1 MKKDEERL
9 SPRASRRLIYL
20 LTVLV
25 SVVFLYAGNR
35 LAAAGGGYLPSLT
48 DGGLL
53 RARVTAVT
61 GRETFETEG
70 IVAGQTVQNLTIRFT
85 ARLDG
90 GGTVSAQQV
99 IDGYSSVQ
107 LQEVRPGDRITLY
120 PNPDPA
126 TAAEAP
132 YVIDDYL
139 RVDGM
144 LAFCAV
150 FLVLL
155 LIFGRMKGFNTVV
168 SLLLTCGAVFAV
180 FLPLVLGGF
189 NIYASA
195 VAICIYVTVSTLLI
209 VNGPGKK
216 TLVAVAGCSAGILFA
231 GVLTLVMSAVMRL
244 SGMASQEAIYL
255 ADLATRNPVD
265 LKAVVFAAILI
276 GAMGAIMDVAMSLA
290 SALWELREKA
300 AAPSFGMLM
309 KSGMN
314 IGRDMMSTMA
324 NTLVLAY
331 IGSSL
336 ATVLLLTAYSASVEG
351 LLNREMIVTE
361 VLQAVIGSMAILVT
375 IPLTSLAASAVYMRG
390 AAPSRRTDEDGEK
403 E

>member
-1 MKKDEERL
+1 MC
-9 SPRASRRLIYL
+9 
-20 LTVLV
+20 
-25 SVVFLYAGNR
+25 
-35 LAAAGGGYLPSLT
+35 
-48 DGGLL
+48 
-53 RARVTAVT
+53 
-61 GRETFETEG
+61 
-70 IVAGQTVQNLTIRFT
+70 IR
-85 ARLDG
+85 
-90 GGTVSAQQV
+90 
-99 IDGYSSVQ
+99 
-107 LQEVRPGDRITLY
+107 DR
-120 PNPDPA
+120 
-126 TAAEAP
+126 
-132 YVIDDYL
+132 
-139 RVDGM
+139 
-144 LAFCAV
+144 
-150 FLVLL
+150 
-155 LIFGRMKGFNTVV
+155 
-168 SLLLTCGAVFAV
+168 
-180 FLPLVLGGF
+180 
-189 NIYASA
+189 
-195 VAICIYVTVSTLLI
+195 
-209 VNGPGKK
+209 
-216 TLVAVAGCSAGILFA
+216 CSAGILFA
-231 GVLTLVMSAVMRL
+231 GVLTLVLSAAMRL

-300 AAPSFGMLM
+300 AAPSFRMLM

-390 AAPSRRTDEDGEK
+390 VKAIKKEDGE
-403 E
+403 EAEN